1 MDGYKIIYKEPD
13 GTTTATFFGEPVL
26 NFCLP
31 NLSNMEV
38 IMLLFGNAHPG
49 CKIVSIECCSLKEF
63 MK

>member
-13 GTTTATFFGEPVL
+13 GTTTAIFCGEPVL

-31 NLSNMEV
+31 NLSNMDV
-38 IMLLFGNAHPG
+38 VMQFFVYAHPG
-49 CKIVSIECCSLKEF
+49 CEMISIDRCSFEEF